1 MGLWCYGRYGKGY
14 RSCQVEKMDSKE
26 ISNRINISKN
36 TFSRIGINLQKNQI
50 KSDEIGDRH
59 PTGYRKY
66 RTGRTENQ
74 LIGRLLLV
82 NKLIFYFSTFFNPVW
97 INRLAFPTEQY
108 PTAISLLPR

>member
-1 MGLWCYGRYGKGY
+1 MGKVIVRAKLKNP
-14 RSCQVEKMDSKE
+14 SLDSKE

>member
-50 KSDEIGDRH
+50 KSDEIGDWS
-59 PTGYRKY
+59 
-66 RTGRTENQ
+66 RTDGPKSTNWPVI
-74 LIGRLLLV
+74 IG
-82 NKLIFYFSTFFNPVW
+82 
-97 INRLAFPTEQY
+97 
-108 PTAISLLPR
+108 